1 MNKNNKMNKNNE
13 NNRNIT
19 QKSKFQLKKGKKKA
33 KRFSTL
39 TIMSFFAFE
48 ILFTACT
55 FPFMLLYGPFENA
68 KSTYVGAAMTSMNHQ
83 YLAKWFLSDKKIAEI
98 LGQNSTEATNETTN
112 TSQIE
117 IPKVKDETIELNEID
132 NDKYKGYYLVIK
144 DPTRV
149 KIGSTSKLKVEG
161 ETTSQI
167 AENNGAV
174 AAINGGGFTDQSSN
188 ALWTG
193 NGGFPIGL
201 IMSGGK
207 IIFNDLGANGEADLL
222 AITKE
227 GVMLVGKYSV
237 EKLQELGAQEA
248 LSFGPS
254 LVINGK
260 MTSMS
265 GDGGWGIAPRTVIGQ
280 RKDGAI
286 ILLVIDGR
294 GASSLG
300 ATLKEAQEVIYK
312 LGAIN
317 AMNLDGGKSTT
328 MYYDGD
334 IINTPSDSMGERSIP
349 TAIIVK

>member
-1 MNKNNKMNKNNE
+1 MNKNNKN

-19 QKSKFQLKKGKKKA
+19 QKSKSQLKKGKKKA

-55 FPFMLLYGPFENA
+55 FPFVLLYGPFENA
-68 KSTYVGAAMTSMNHQ
+68 KSTYVGAAMTSLNHQ

-98 LGQNSTEATNETTN
+98 LGQNSTESTDETTN

-117 IPKVKDETIELNEID
+117 IPKVKDETIESYEIAD
-132 NDKYKGYYLVIK
+132 NAKYKGYYLVIK
-144 DPTRV
+144 DSTRV
-149 KIGSTSKLKVEG
+149 KIGYTSELKVEG

-167 AENNGAV
+167 AENNDAV

-207 IIFNDLGANGEADLL
+207 IIFNDIGANGESDLL

-237 EKLQELGAQEA
+237 EKLQELGVQEA

-334 IINTPSDSMGERSIP
+334 IINTPSNSMGERSIP

>member
-1 MNKNNKMNKNNE
+1 
-13 NNRNIT
+13 
-19 QKSKFQLKKGKKKA
+19 
-33 KRFSTL
+33 
-39 TIMSFFAFE
+39 MSFFAFE

-68 KSTYVGAAMTSMNHQ
+68 KSTYVGAAMTSMSHQ
-83 YLAKWFLSDKKIAEI
+83 YLAKWFLSDEKIAEI

-167 AENNGAV
+167 AENNDAV

-193 NGGFPIGL
+193 NGGFPIGV

-207 IIFNDLGANGEADLL
+207 IIFNDLGENGEADLL

-237 EKLQELGAQEA
+237 EKLQELGVQEA

-260 MTSMS
+260 MTPMS

-294 GASSLG
+294 GVSSLRG
-300 ATLKEAQEVIYK
+300 YFKR
-312 LGAIN
+312 
-317 AMNLDGGKSTT
+317 ST
-328 MYYDGD
+328 
-334 IINTPSDSMGERSIP
+334 RSYI
-349 TAIIVK
+349 

>member
-1 MNKNNKMNKNNE
+1 MNTNKNNR
-13 NNRNIT
+13 NNRNIN
-19 QKSKFQLKKGKKKA
+19 QKPKSKLKKGKKKA

-39 TIMSFFAFE
+39 TLISFFIFE
-48 ILFTACT
+48 FLFTACT
-55 FPFMLLYGPFENA
+55 FPFMLLYGPFENS
-68 KSTYVGAAMTSMNHQ
+68 KSTYVGAAMTSMSHQ

-98 LGQNSTEATNETTN
+98 LGQNSTDVTNETTN
-112 TSQIE
+112 TAEIK
-117 IPKVKDETIELNEID
+117 IPKVKDDTIERYDIID
-132 NDKYKGYYLVIK
+132 NPKYTGYYLVVK

-149 KIGSTSKLKVEG
+149 KIGYTSKLKVEG

-167 AENNGAV
+167 AENNGAI
-174 AAINGGGFTDQSSN
+174 AAINGGGFTDKSSN

-193 NGGFPIGL
+193 NGGLPIGL
-201 IMSGGK
+201 IMSGGDIK
-207 IIFNDLGANGEADLL
+207 YNDLGKNGQTDLL

-237 EKLQELGAQEA
+237 EKLQELGVQEA

-260 MTSMS
+260 MTPMS
-265 GDGGWGIAPRTVIGQ
+265 GDGGWGIAPRTLIGQ
-280 RKDGAI
+280 RVDGAI

-294 GASSLG
+294 GVSSLG

-312 LGAIN
+312 LGAVN

-334 IINTPSDSMGERSIP
+334 IINTPSNSMGERSIP

>member
-1 MNKNNKMNKNNE
+1 MNTNKKS
-13 NNRNIT
+13 RNIN
-19 QKSKFQLKKGKKKA
+19 QKSRLKAKKGKKKV
-33 KRFSTL
+33 KRLSALTL
-39 TIMSFFAFE
+39 VLFFAFE
-48 ILFTACT
+48 FLFTACT

-68 KSTYVGAAMTSMNHQ
+68 KSTYVGAAMTSLSHQ
-83 YLAKWFLSDKKIAEI
+83 YLATWFLSDEKIAEI
-98 LGQNSTEATNETTN
+98 LGQNSTETTDETTN
-112 TSQIE
+112 TAEIE

-132 NDKYKGYYLVIK
+132 NEKYKGYYLVIK

-149 KIGSTSKLKVEG
+149 KIGYTSKLKVEG

-167 AENNGAV
+167 AENNDAV
-174 AAINGGGFTDQSSN
+174 AAVNGGGFTDQSSN

-201 IMSGGK
+201 IMNEGK
-207 IIFNDLGANGEADLL
+207 IIFNDIAKNKEADLL

-237 EKLQELGAQEA
+237 EKLQELGVQEA

-260 MTSMS
+260 MTPMS

-300 ATLKEAQEVIYK
+300 ATLRETQEVIYK
-312 LGAIN
+312 LGAVN

-334 IINTPSDSMGERSIP
+334 IINTPSNSMGERSIP

>member
-1 MNKNNKMNKNNE
+1 MNINKNNRDIN
-13 NNRNIT
+13 
-19 QKSKFQLKKGKKKA
+19 QKSKSKLKKGKKKA
-33 KRFSTL
+33 KRFSAL
-39 TIMSFFAFE
+39 TIMSFFIFE

-55 FPFMLLYGPFENA
+55 FPFILLYGPFEKS
-68 KSTYVGAAMTSMNHQ
+68 KSTYVGAAMTSMSHQ
-83 YLAKWFLSDKKIAEI
+83 YLAKWFLSDEKIAQI
-98 LGQNSTEATNETTN
+98 LGENSTETTDETTN
-112 TSQIE
+112 ASQIE
-117 IPKVKDETIELNEID
+117 IPKVKDETIESYEIAD
-132 NDKYKGYYLVIK
+132 NSKYKGYYLVIK

-149 KIGSTSKLKVEG
+149 KIGYTSKLKVEG

-167 AENNGAV
+167 AENNDAV
-174 AAINGGGFTDQSSN
+174 AAINGGGFTDQSSEQK
-188 ALWTG
+188 WTG
-193 NGGFPIGL
+193 TGGLPIGL
-201 IMSGGK
+201 IMSGGEVK
-207 IIFNDLGANGEADLL
+207 YNDLGENGEADLL

-227 GVMLVGKYSV
+227 GVMIVGKYSV
-237 EKLQELGAQEA
+237 EKLQELGVQEA

-260 MTSMS
+260 MTPMS

-300 ATLKEAQEVIYK
+300 ATLKEAQEVIFK
-312 LGAIN
+312 LGAYN

-328 MYYDGD
+328 MYYGGD
-334 IINTPSDSMGERSIP
+334 IINTPSNSMGERSIP

>member
-1 MNKNNKMNKNNE
+1 MNTNKNS
-13 NNRNIT
+13 RNIN
-19 QKSKFQLKKGKKKA
+19 QKSRLKSKKGKKKV
-33 KRFSTL
+33 KRFSALTL
-39 TIMSFFAFE
+39 VVFFAFE
-48 ILFTACT
+48 FLFTACT

-68 KSTYVGAAMTSMNHQ
+68 KSTYVGAAMTSLSHQ
-83 YLAKWFLSDKKIAEI
+83 YLATWFLSDEKIAEI
-98 LGQNSTEATNETTN
+98 LGQNSTEATDETTN
-112 TSQIE
+112 TAEIQ

-132 NDKYKGYYLVIK
+132 NEKYKGYYLVIK

-149 KIGSTSKLKVEG
+149 KIGYTSKLKVEG

-167 AENNGAV
+167 AENNDAI

-201 IMSGGK
+201 IMNEGK
-207 IIFNDLGANGEADLL
+207 IIFNDIAKNGEADLL

-237 EKLQELGAQEA
+237 ERLQELGVQEA

-260 MTSMS
+260 MTPMS

-280 RKDGAI
+280 RKDGSI

-300 ATLKEAQEVIYK
+300 ATLREAQEVIYK
-312 LGAIN
+312 LGAVN

-334 IINTPSDSMGERSIP
+334 IINTPSNSMGERSIP

>member
-1 MNKNNKMNKNNE
+1 MKK
-13 NNRNIT
+13 NNRNID
-19 QKSKFQLKKGKKKA
+19 QKSRQKSKKGKKGA

-39 TIMSFFAFE
+39 TLVSFFIFE
-48 ILFTACT
+48 LIFTACI

-68 KSTYVGAAMTSMNHQ
+68 KSTYVGAAMTSLSHQ
-83 YLAKWFLSDKKIAEI
+83 YLAKMFLSDEKIAKI
-98 LGQNSTEATNETTN
+98 LGQNSIETTDETTN
-112 TSQIE
+112 TAQIE
-117 IPKVKDETIELNEID
+117 IPKVKDETIERYDIVD
-132 NDKYKGYYLVIK
+132 NTKYTGYYLVIK
-144 DPTRV
+144 DSTRV
-149 KIGSTSKLKVEG
+149 KIGYTSKLQVEG

-167 AENNGAV
+167 AENNDAI
-174 AAINGGGFTDQSSN
+174 AAINGGGFTDKSSN
-188 ALWTG
+188 QEWTG
-193 NGGFPIGL
+193 NGGFPTGI
-201 IMSGGK
+201 IMNGGK
-207 IIFNDLGANGEADLL
+207 IIYNDLEKDKETDLI

-227 GVMLVGKYSV
+227 GVMLVGKYSA
-237 EKLQELGAQEA
+237 EKLQELEVQEA

-294 GASSLG
+294 GVSSLG

-312 LGAIN
+312 LGAVN

-328 MYYDGD
+328 MYYDSD
-334 IINTPSDSMGERSIP
+334 IINTPSFSMGERSVP

>member
-1 MNKNNKMNKNNE
+1 MNINKNKNNRDIN
-13 NNRNIT
+13 
-19 QKSKFQLKKGKKKA
+19 QKSKSKLKKGKKKA
-33 KRFSTL
+33 KRFSAL
-39 TIMSFFAFE
+39 TIMSFFIFE

-55 FPFMLLYGPFENA
+55 FPFVLLYGPFEKS
-68 KSTYVGAAMTSMNHQ
+68 KSTYVGAAMTSMSHQ
-83 YLAKWFLSDKKIAEI
+83 YLAKWFLSDEKIAEI
-98 LGQNSTEATNETTN
+98 LGQNSTETTDETTN

-117 IPKVKDETIELNEID
+117 IPKVKDDTIESYEIAD
-132 NDKYKGYYLVIK
+132 NPKYKGYYLVIK

-149 KIGSTSKLKVEG
+149 KIGYTSKLKVEG

-167 AENNGAV
+167 AENNDAV
-174 AAINGGGFTDQSSN
+174 AAINGGGFTDQSSEQK
-188 ALWTG
+188 WTG
-193 NGGFPIGL
+193 TGGLPIGL
-201 IMSGGK
+201 IMSGGEVK
-207 IIFNDLGANGEADLL
+207 YNDLGKNGEADLL

-227 GVMLVGKYSV
+227 GVMIVGKYSL
-237 EKLQELGAQEA
+237 EKLQELGVQEA

-260 MTSMS
+260 MTPMS

-300 ATLKEAQEVIYK
+300 ATLKEVQEVIFK
-312 LGAIN
+312 LGAYN

-328 MYYDGD
+328 MYYGGD
-334 IINTPSDSMGERSIP
+334 IINTPSNSMGERSIP